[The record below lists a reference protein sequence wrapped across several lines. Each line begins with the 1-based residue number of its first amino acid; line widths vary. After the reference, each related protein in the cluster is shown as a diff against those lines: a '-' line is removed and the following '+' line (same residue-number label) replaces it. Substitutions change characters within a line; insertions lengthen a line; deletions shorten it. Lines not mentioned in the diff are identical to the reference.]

1 MKDREFLKEVE
12 QGIFKE
18 PFMVERTPHAG
29 VTLSFGDLD
38 YIEEYVIHV
47 NGKSENYFV
56 AFFDDSEGDAED
68 VFYRLVNS
76 PIITAT
82 LLKELEFKEVNSNE

>member
-18 PFMVERTPHAG
+18 PFMVGRTPHAR
-29 VTLSFGDLD
+29 VTLLYAED
-38 YIEEYVIHV
+38 YMEEYIIHV
-47 NGKSENYFV
+47 NGESKNYFV
-56 AFFDDSEGDAED
+56 ASFDDSEGDAED

>member
-18 PFMVERTPHAG
+18 PFIMERTPHAG
-29 VTLSFGDLD
+29 VTLSYDVD
-38 YIEEYVIHV
+38 YTEEYIIHV

-76 PIITAT
+76 AIINAT
-82 LLKELEFKEVNSNE
+82 LLKELKFKEVNSNE

>member
-29 VTLSFGDLD
+29 VTLSFDED
-38 YIEEYVIHV
+38 YLGEYIIHV